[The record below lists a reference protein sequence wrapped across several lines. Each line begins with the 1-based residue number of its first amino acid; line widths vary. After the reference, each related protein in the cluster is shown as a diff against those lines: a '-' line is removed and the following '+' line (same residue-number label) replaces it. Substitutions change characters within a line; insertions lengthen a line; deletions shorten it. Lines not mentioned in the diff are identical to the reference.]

1 METIYIGDNINN
13 ETITNYYINLGFD
26 YHVKPHLL
34 CLSFYPGGKKI
45 VKITGSSII
54 GHADLKVIGKSDD
67 AKEYP
72 IEFETRF
79 IDISAINSGYAILND
94 LYINR
99 PAKSIE
105 ELKSFELGKVF
116 PTLEECFAY
125 LLPTAEIVI
134 DPFTKNK
141 NLIWSN
147 DFVYHTTNNSMFP
160 SIKTMNPRL
169 WEQAA
174 ATLSISF
181 EYIEGHGCIRFSTKK
196 DHKIQ
201 QGDCIS
207 LLFTNGCV
215 IDFPIQ
221 NKVVQEMDDCYSYC
235 TLYRDD
241 MELFINECVC
251 QYRITYNKSNKAPL
265 VGDFVNEIYSPYDN
279 ELFAAYATHYLEEL
293 TQLVPEYKLPCRK
306 VNSSISGYSFN
317 WCYVYLMR
325 DNTNGYHK
333 IGISNNPEYRERTLQ
348 SEKPT
353 IEMLACKK
361 FPTRKIAEA
370 IESALHT
377 AYSQQR
383 LRGEW
388 FKLDDVD
395 VATIIETLK

>member
-13 ETITNYYINLGFD
+13 EAITNYYINLGSN

-34 CLSFYPGGKKI
+34 YFSFYPGGKKL
-45 VKITGSSII
+45 VKITGSNII

-67 AKEYP
+67 ANEYP
-72 IEFETRF
+72 LEFETNF
-79 IDISAINSGYAILND
+79 IDISTTNSGYAILVD
-94 LYINR
+94 LYIKRRAN
-99 PAKSIE
+99 SIE
-105 ELKSFELGKVF
+105 ELKNFELGKVF
-116 PTLEECFAY
+116 PTLKECFAY

-147 DFVYHTTNNSMFP
+147 DFVYNTTNISMFP
-160 SIKTMNPRL
+160 SLRTMNPRPG
-169 WEQAA
+169 EQAA
-174 ATLSISF
+174 SLCISF
-181 EYIEGHGCIRFSTKK
+181 EYKEGHGCIRFSTKK
-196 DHKIQ
+196 DHKFQ

-207 LLFTNGCV
+207 LLFTSGCV

-221 NKVVQEMDDCYSYC
+221 NKVIKEMDDYYAYC
-235 TLYRDD
+235 NLYRDD
-241 MELFINECVC
+241 IALFINERVC
-251 QYRITYNKSNKAPL
+251 QYRITYNNSNKAPL
-265 VGDFVNEIYSPYDN
+265 VGDFVNETYSPYDY

-293 TQLVPEYKLPCRK
+293 TQLVPEYNLPYRK
-306 VNSSISGYSFN
+306 VNSNIVGYSFN

-333 IGISNNPEYRERTLQ
+333 IGISNKPEYREKTLQ
-348 SEKPT
+348 SEQPS
-353 IEMLACKK
+353 IEMLAYKI

-383 LRGEW
+383 VRGEW
-388 FKLDDVD
+388 FNLNEED
-395 VATIIETLK
+395 VAAIIETLK